1 MCHRQQRILCSQQDM
16 GAISTSYNMAC
27 PLSQHVPISAQ
38 GLNTPMQRFFGDKAG
53 STCSRN
59 HSQWA
64 DAGEGLGQTALS
76 PLEPCRALW
85 DPSKQ
90 DQPSFTTHL
99 CPQTWQAKGF
109 SLVWVSMCLRRSF
122 LFLEAKLQ
130 WGHLCGRRLAC

>member
-1 MCHRQQRILCSQQDM
+1 MHRFL
-16 GAISTSYNMAC
+16 
-27 PLSQHVPISAQ
+27 
-38 GLNTPMQRFFGDKAG
+38 GDKVQPAAG
-53 STCSRN
+53 TIPKGIVPSN
-59 HSQWA
+59 
-64 DAGEGLGQTALS
+64 GLILGKVWGSSAKILS

-85 DPSKQ
+85 EFPKQ
-90 DQPSFTTHL
+90 EQPSCITYL